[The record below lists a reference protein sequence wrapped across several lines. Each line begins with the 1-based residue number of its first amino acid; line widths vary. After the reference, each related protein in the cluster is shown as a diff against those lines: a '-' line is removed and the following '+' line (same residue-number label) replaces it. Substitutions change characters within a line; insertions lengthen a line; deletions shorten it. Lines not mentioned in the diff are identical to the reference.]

1 MNFQKYILC
10 NREDLSESYVKKA
23 EKELSHLATLIG
35 PDDGDIDYIINQHA
49 STHRTIYEDTAVKKY
64 LLFLNKD
71 KARIK
76 ELENSLSIALNIND
90 QYQRENKVLKK
101 RAEEAEGEN
110 TIIKGIG
117 QNSPEM
123 KALKAENDNL
133 KNQLAISKDEHQYDL
148 KVYQEEIQKKR

>member
-10 NREDLSESYVKKA
+10 NREDLSESYVQKA

-76 ELENSLSIALNIND
+76 ELENSLSIALDLND
-90 QYQRENKVLKK
+90 QYQRENK
-101 RAEEAEGEN
+101 
-110 TIIKGIG
+110 
-117 QNSPEM
+117 
-123 KALKAENDNL
+123 NL
-133 KNQLAISKDEHQYDL
+133 KVQLATSKDEHQYDL
-148 KVYQEEIQKKR
+148 KVYQEEIQKIKK